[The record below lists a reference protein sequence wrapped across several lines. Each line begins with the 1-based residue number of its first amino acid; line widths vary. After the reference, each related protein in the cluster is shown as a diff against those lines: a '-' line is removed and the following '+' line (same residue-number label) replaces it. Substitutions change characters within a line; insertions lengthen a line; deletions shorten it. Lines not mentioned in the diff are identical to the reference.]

1 MFYMTM
7 LPFFRATK
15 KTSFPPQ
22 FSRNQFIPQAF
33 DFRHTIHTLTIY
45 IVELNRTID
54 LLNNQTPD
62 GQHRTT
68 NSKSFLFVKQ
78 KNEGLLEQIYATMV
92 EIISLCFQLPAVSQP
107 ISLGELSFSLTNAS
121 LKQIFKKSGIGGG
134 VTYCFCKIKVSKFP
148 WLELFQSILFCAGIL
163 VDILI
168 EFLRAFCLLYNF

>member
-22 FSRNQFIPQAF
+22 FFRNQFIPQAF

-54 LLNNQTPD
+54 LLNNQTSD

-78 KNEGLLEQIYATMV
+78 RNEELFEQIYATMV

-121 LKQIFKKSGIGGG
+121 LKQILKKSGIGEG
-134 VTYCFCKIKVSKFP
+134 VPYCFCKI
-148 WLELFQSILFCAGIL
+148 
-163 VDILI
+163 
-168 EFLRAFCLLYNF
+168 